1 VSEEAKPAGT
11 IYDLGY
17 KRYVG
22 TRRSQG
28 TRWQV
33 ISRHVLSQSW
43 KKWWRYKVWMVLAVI
58 TTIVVGA
65 VMVASRSERLGD
77 LRDAK
82 PVIRLVDEFVYG
94 SINIFTK
101 FAFLLSLTVAVRVV
115 ASDLRSGAFTFYF
128 SRPVRTVDYVL
139 GKVVGLFVLM
149 ATLILAPMMVIT
161 FVRLGLSENTDDLI
175 KNLAFVPKTL
185 LIGTVG
191 TLTFA
196 CLPLGFSALFRKP
209 NLNLAIWATYYLL
222 ITTFVM
228 VIAIEAKIP
237 DLGVVD
243 PGYALLSLA
252 QQMFDVDISGERPAS
267 IVASLLG
274 LLGTAAIGVAIAYV
288 RVDRAGH
295 EGIGG
300 GS

>member
-1 VSEEAKPAGT
+1 MSEPAKPAGT

-33 ISRHVLSQSW
+33 ISRHVLSQAW

-58 TTIVVGA
+58 TTVVVGA

-101 FAFLLSLTVAVRVV
+101 FAFLLSLTVAVRVI

-149 ATLILAPMMVIT
+149 GTLILAPMMVIT

-175 KNLAFVPKTL
+175 KNLAYVPKTL
-185 LIGTVG
+185 AIGTVA
-191 TLTFA
+191 TLTYA
-196 CLPLGFSALFRKP
+196 CLPLGFSAVFRKP
-209 NLNLAIWATYYLL
+209 NLNLAIWAAFYLL
-222 ITTFVM
+222 VTTFVM
-228 VIAIEAKIP
+228 VIAIEMKTP
-237 DLGVVD
+237 NLGVID

-252 QQMFDVDISGERPAS
+252 QRVFDVNISGEEPAS
-267 IVASLLG
+267 MAAALLG
-274 LLGTAAIGVAIAYV
+274 LLGMAAIGVAVAYL